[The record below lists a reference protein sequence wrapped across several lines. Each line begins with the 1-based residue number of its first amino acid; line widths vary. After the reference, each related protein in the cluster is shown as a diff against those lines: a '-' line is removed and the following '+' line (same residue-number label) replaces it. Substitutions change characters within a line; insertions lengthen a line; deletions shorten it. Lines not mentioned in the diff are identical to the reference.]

1 MKIELSVCKNL
12 SPHEPPFVLMANN
25 KPVKDVYNFLK
36 LLFLRGL
43 SPRTLRAYA
52 FDLLYFGKFLSRS
65 GLTIE
70 TLTPDHAIEFLLS
83 HRKENL
89 APRTINRRLITVR
102 SFLND
107 QYDNLGNIIFQ
118 KTSPAFYKGNKN
130 NALLGKLRLKGQR
143 SSLKVRVPS
152 IIITP
157 LTATEIKKFMIGLRK
172 YRDLAILYL
181 MVFCG
186 LRSCEVLS
194 LDINDVDLIDDQ
206 LRVTGKGD
214 KLRVIPMS
222 PAVRTALLRYLD
234 YERPKCLHS
243 KCFVAMKGPSYGLPM
258 TAEGLRKLFRNQR
271 RKSIKQAHPHL
282 FRHTYATNL
291 IQKGV
296 SLPVIQKLLGHSD
309 IEVTM
314 GYLHLSPEDVAREYH
329 LAIESLACEAGLNEV
344 IE

>member
-1 MKIELSVCKNL
+1 MAENTIVKE
-12 SPHEPPFVLMANN
+12 VL
-25 KPVKDVYNFLK
+25 DFLK
-36 LLFLRGL
+36 LLLLRGM

-52 FDLLYFGKFLSRS
+52 FDLLFFFRFLSS
-65 GLTIE
+65 AGLTIE
-70 TLTPDHAIEFLLS
+70 ILKPEHAIEFLLS

-89 APRTINRRLITVR
+89 APRTINRRLVTVR

-107 QYDNLGNIIFQ
+107 QYNNLGDFIFQ
-118 KTSPAFYKGNKN
+118 KTVPAFYKGPKN
-130 NALLGKLRLKGQR
+130 NALLGKLRLKGPR
-143 SSLKVRVPS
+143 SSLKVKVPS

-157 LTATEIKKFMIGLRK
+157 LTSTEIRKFVTGLRK

-194 LDINDVDLIDDQ
+194 LDVNDIDFIDNQ
-206 LRVTGKGD
+206 IRVTGKGG
-214 KLRVIPMS
+214 KHRIIPIS
-222 PAVRTALLRYLD
+222 SAVRTALLRYLD
-234 YERPKCLHS
+234 YERPQCLHS
-243 KCFVAMKGPSYGLPM
+243 KCFVAMKGPSFGLPI

-296 SLPVIQKLLGHSD
+296 SLPVVQKLLGHSD

-314 GYLHLSPEDVAREYH
+314 GYLHLSLEDISKEYH
-329 LAIESLACEAGLNEV
+329 LAIGSLTSEADLSKAGE
-344 IE
+344 